1 MAKRRFT
8 NVEIYKL
15 LVTHGAML
23 RKDISRLVGVSEI
36 SHALRTLLAKGL
48 IEKVEITRGMNFYRV
63 KGDNRYYGIL
73 KTAHDLMLCGLC
85 KIAESAKGHSYF
97 VTPGKV
103 AKTVCGPMY
112 ISIPSYNAIYSYFLK
127 ELLGCTMCTVSVE
140 KIKSVCECKAKNLNK
155 CDFSLCHVHNRGR

>member
-1 MAKRRFT
+1 MTERKFT
-8 NVEIYKL
+8 DVEIYKL
-15 LVTHGAML
+15 LITHGAML
-23 RKDISRLVGVSEI
+23 RKDISRLLGISEI
-36 SHALRTLLAKGL
+36 THALRTLLAKGL
-48 IEKVEITRGMNFYRV
+48 IEKVKITRGMSFYRV

-103 AKTVCGPMY
+103 AKAVCGSAY

-140 KIKSVCECKAKNLNK
+140 KIRSVCERKAKSLNK
-155 CDFSLCHVHNRGR
+155 CDFSLCHVHNRS